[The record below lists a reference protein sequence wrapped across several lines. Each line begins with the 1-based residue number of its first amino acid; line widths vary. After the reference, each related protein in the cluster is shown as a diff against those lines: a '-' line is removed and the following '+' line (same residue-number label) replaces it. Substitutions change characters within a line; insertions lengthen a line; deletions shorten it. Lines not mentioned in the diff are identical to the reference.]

1 MELTPSPEINSPV
14 HEQNMHNNSSSDRIA
29 QHTSTE
35 YTNMEKPA
43 EIPHVVNGAENHEN
57 HGTFTQQND

>member
-14 HEQNMHNNSSSDRIA
+14 HEQNMHNNSSYDRIA

-43 EIPHVVNGAENHEN
+43 EIPHVVNGAENREN
-57 HGTFTQQND
+57 HGMFTQHDD